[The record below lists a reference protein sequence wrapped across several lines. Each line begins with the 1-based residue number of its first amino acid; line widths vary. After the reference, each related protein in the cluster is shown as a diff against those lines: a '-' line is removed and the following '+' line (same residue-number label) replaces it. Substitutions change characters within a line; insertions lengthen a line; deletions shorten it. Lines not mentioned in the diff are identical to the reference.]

1 MSLVPTSRLR
11 KLFARFLRDERGVM
25 NEYLML
31 VAGGAVAVAA
41 VVAPSLLQYA
51 GTASR
56 TFGRQVDI
64 LERGAGGGGG
74 GGSSGGSGSGNGWN
88 IDVNIGRGGVNVSGG
103 VSGGNGNVGGSVNVG
118 GGSGNVNVS
127 VGNGGG
133 SGGGSVS
140 GNTNGGGYQTTNGSG
155 QTTNGNG
162 GGLLGN
168 STPIGAI
175 TLPGNGNGN
184 GGVVVIG
191 PDGDVSRRNV
201 GGNRNGTP

>member
-1 MSLVPTSRLR
+1 MSLVRTSRLR
-11 KLFARFLRDERGVM
+11 KLVSRFLRDERGVM

-56 TFGRQVDI
+56 TFGRQVDV

-74 GGSSGGSGSGNGWN
+74 GGGGSAGGSSGGGGWN

-133 SGGGSVS
+133 GSGT
-140 GNTNGGGYQTTNGSG
+140 TNGGGYQTTNGNG
-155 QTTNGNG
+155 QTTSGNG

-168 STPIGAI
+168 TSTIPAI
-175 TLPGNGNGN
+175 TLPGSGN
-184 GGVVVIG
+184 GGVVVFG
-191 PDGDVSRRNV
+191 PDGEVTRQNV
-201 GGNRNGTP
+201 GGNRNGKP